1 MNTASASADTRPRT
15 VPGDLA
21 MWCFILAELTVFA
34 LLLGALAHARGRWPE
49 LFSAGMATVHPLG
62 GLVNTLAL
70 LAGSY
75 AVARGVGALARG
87 RLAAWFAAALG
98 CGALYVV
105 VKVIEYVQLFGA
117 GYTLRTDTFYFFY
130 FFTTVFHLMHVLL
143 GMVML
148 AVVARRAQRG
158 RLGANEAD
166 QRLAEAVAGY
176 WHMVDLVW
184 LVLFPLLYVLR

>member
-1 MNTASASADTRPRT
+1 MKSAAVPSAADR

-34 LLLGALAHARGRWPE
+34 LLIGSLGWARGQWPA
-49 LFSAGMATVHPLG
+49 LFAAGVATVHPLS
-62 GLVNTLAL
+62 GLANTLAL

-75 AVARGVGALARG
+75 TVARGVGAATSAGLARG
-87 RLAAWFAAALG
+87 FTGGFL
-98 CGALYVV
+98 CGLLYVGI
-105 VKVIEYVQLFGA
+105 KTAEYAQMFAA

-130 FFTTVFHLMHVLL
+130 FFTTAFHLMHVLL

-148 AVVARRAQRG
+148 AVVARRARRMPVTAAAHG
-158 RLGANEAD
+158 T
-166 QRLAEAVAGY
+166 AEAVAAY

-184 LVLFPLLYVLR
+184 LVLFPLLYVLP

>member
-1 MNTASASADTRPRT
+1 M
-15 VPGDLA
+15 
-21 MWCFILAELTVFA
+21 
-34 LLLGALAHARGRWPE
+34 
-49 LFSAGMATVHPLG
+49 
-62 GLVNTLAL
+62 
-70 LAGSY
+70 AGSY
-75 AVARGVGALARG
+75 AVARGVGALASG

-105 VKVIEYVQLFGA
+105 VKAVEYAQLFGA
-117 GYTLRTDTFYFFY
+117 GCTLRTDTFYFFY

-158 RLGANEAD
+158 RLGTDEAGR
-166 QRLAEAVAGY
+166 RLAEAVAGY
-176 WHMVDLVW
+176 WHRVDLVW